1 MKTTRRHREFEKAI
15 RAISRRWHVWQVFSD
30 FCEMAAIAI
39 SNALRMDDELERR
52 YMDIV
57 GRYNHEEAAALA
69 HLLGIVTMALDD
81 EPQDFLGE
89 MFMQM
94 ELSDHWRGQF
104 FTPYDLCRM
113 MASLLIDDATIA
125 KLGGGGFVTM
135 NEPSCGAGAMVIAKA
150 QALLDRGVNYQQ
162 ALHVTAVDVDPTA
175 AHMTYIQLSLL
186 HVPAYV
192 VIGNTLTLEEGRVF
206 VTPAHVMGLW
216 DFKLRASDFGEA
228 AADTAVPEVAP
239 METLDMF
246 GFEQADAEV
255 SR

>member
-1 MKTTRRHREFEKAI
+1 MKASPRHREFEKAI

-57 GRYNHEEAAALA
+57 GRYNHEEAAGLA
-69 HLLGIVTMALDD
+69 QLLGIVTMALDD

-89 MFMQM
+89 MFMKM

-192 VIGNTLTLEEGRVF
+192 VIGNTLTLEERRVF

-216 DFKLRASDFGEA
+216 DFKLRATDVGEA
-228 AADTAVPEVAP
+228 VADKPVPEVAP

-246 GFEQADAEV
+246 GFEQAGAEV